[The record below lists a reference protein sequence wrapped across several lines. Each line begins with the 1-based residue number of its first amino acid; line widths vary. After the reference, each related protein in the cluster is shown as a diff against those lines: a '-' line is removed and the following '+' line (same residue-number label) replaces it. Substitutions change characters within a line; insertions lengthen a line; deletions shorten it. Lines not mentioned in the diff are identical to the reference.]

1 MTGGRDGG
9 RWLGSFSLS
18 IVAHSAIIAYVVAPM
33 ISLASLD
40 SEKTVPLTMTLTT
53 LEVSA
58 PDTIE
63 LPGDPVAVPVPD
75 EQPPAP
81 AADEIAATA
90 PEEITP
96 ESPSVEEIAPVAPVE
111 EQIASVVAPEEDV
124 VTQPDPVAPAQVAA
138 IGPPEP
144 ISALRPDTDEIA
156 SIAGS
161 AAVSAAPYLI
171 APVGSEPVD
180 QAVQP
185 AVSAS
190 AVEVI
195 SPVTSPVTSI
205 VPPEVPPAPPPPDA
219 GTVSQQQPGG
229 QSDPFLARI
238 RGQLALPCLVAYP
251 KRSSAGTTA
260 LEFVAANEAD
270 IRSFAGELLANVSP
284 VPPQTAELIDARQC
298 DALNFVRESAQY
310 PAFSLAV
317 NLTSADIASG
327 ERLTGTIDNAG
338 GAYVSLMV
346 VDDNGVVQDLGQ
358 YMSFVGAQVR
368 FDVPMSRFG
377 GARDT
382 RQLLLAIASGSRPTA
397 LDTHNGF
404 LAADFFPKLRESVD
418 RRARLALVPF
428 SLR

>member
-1 MTGGRDGG
+1 MTETRDGG

-18 IVAHSAIIAYVVAPM
+18 IVAHLAMFAYFVAPM

-40 SEKTVPLTMTLTT
+40 TEKTVPLTMTLTT

-63 LPGDPVAVPVPD
+63 VPSDPVAAPVPD
-75 EQPPAP
+75 EQISAP
-81 AADEIAATA
+81 TPDEIAATA

-96 ESPSVEEIAPVAPVE
+96 DTPPVEEVAPVAPVE
-111 EQIASVVAPEEDV
+111 EQIASVIQPAEEVAP
-124 VTQPDPVAPAQVAA
+124 QPDPPAPEQL
-138 IGPPEP
+138 
-144 ISALRPDTDEIA
+144 SALRPDADAIT
-156 SIAGS
+156 SLAGS
-161 AAVSAAPYLI
+161 AAVSAVPDII
-171 APVGSEPVD
+171 APVGSDLPVE
-180 QAVQP
+180 AVQP
-185 AVSAS
+185 TVSAS

-195 SPVTSPVTSI
+195 SPIISI
-205 VPPEVPPAPPPPDA
+205 VPPEAPPALPTDA
-219 GTVSQQQPGG
+219 AAVSQPQQGG

-251 KRSSAGTTA
+251 KRSSAGDTA

-270 IRSFAGELLANVSP
+270 IRSFASELLANVSP
-284 VPPQTAELIDARQC
+284 VPPQTAELIDSRQC

-338 GAYVSLMV
+338 GAYVSLVV

-358 YMSFVGAQVR
+358 YMSFVGGQVS
-368 FDVPMSRFG
+368 FEVPMSRFG

-382 RQLLLAIASGSRPTA
+382 RQLLLAIASAGRPAA